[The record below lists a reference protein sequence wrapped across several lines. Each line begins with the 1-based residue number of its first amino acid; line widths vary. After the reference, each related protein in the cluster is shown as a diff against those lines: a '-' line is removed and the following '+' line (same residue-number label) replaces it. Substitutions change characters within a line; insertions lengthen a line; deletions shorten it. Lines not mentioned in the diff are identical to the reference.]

1 MTTSKGH
8 AHDSG
13 HDRPESDRTQSQHQN
28 GHTDGAGDD
37 VQTVDPQFRSPYTA
51 QDHQTLVGRAP
62 HYVQLLDD
70 IDAAVSASDGYRSLG
85 AREAL
90 SGLKAL
96 EQARRHIERLSSD
109 LLAHYHQI
117 GDSSAHG
124 YRTVD
129 HLLEGELRIPSHEAR
144 RRTHLSGN
152 LTDRLSSTGEPLEP
166 KRPAI
171 AQHFRDGALSAD
183 EARTLC
189 KAIDDLPPSIHAAH
203 ADQIE
208 KTLVELAPTVRPKDI
223 PKLSQR
229 IIEHID
235 PDGKLPQYETNPMAY
250 TVTLIQKPNGDWR
263 LTGLLDS
270 PTGSVFDSLLKGRM
284 NDTDIPI
291 TLQPHPKH
299 QTASSAGAG
308 VDSNASAGA
317 GVDSDVESGS
327 NAGAAAHAGADADA
341 SADVGSV
348 ATVGGNADRA
358 DGATISA
365 GCCDAAASMQPVPVD
380 DHEDYCAAAATEE
393 PAVRIP
399 QVPLEVDWATW
410 DLTVHADATIFVNG
424 KPGTFLEKEPH
435 LYLDEDGWPAALSAA
450 ASRAVI
456 ELLAAARSNQ
466 QGSAH
471 RVVRE
476 KILCRRPA
484 SPHDQ
489 APLLDAAADFMPDAV
504 SGTSTASGTSVAAS
518 AADTFD
524 ATLEAHQAS
533 PRDTAGVFE
542 DGTRNT
548 EIPSGSPPP
557 PGLARHER
565 LGFLLRCVTRQRV
578 LHGAD
583 HALVVSATPEDL
595 THPDRTL
602 TAHNGGPINLA
613 DLERWSSGAQTFA
626 HIADGQGRTIGIRSH
641 GRFATRT
648 QVAVLAARDQGCTF
662 PDCDAPPQWCEAHH
676 IIPYALGGPTTTDN
690 LTLVC
695 PFHHRWFEASG
706 WTSLFRNGLPG
717 WKPPRS
723 VDPARPLLYHSR
735 FRVALLDLPP
745 TLADTG

>member
-1 MTTSKGH
+1 MTTSQGP

-51 QDHQTLVGRAP
+51 QDHQTLIGRAP

-223 PKLSQR
+223 SKLSQR

-341 SADVGSV
+341 SADIGSV

-410 DLTVHADATIFVNG
+410 DLTVHADATISVNG

-450 ASRAVI
+450 ASGAVI
-456 ELLAAARSNQ
+456 ELLAAARTSPH
-466 QGSAH
+466 GSAH

-476 KILCRRPA
+476 KILCRRPS
-484 SPHDQ
+484 SPHDL
-489 APLLDAAADFMPDAV
+489 ALTHEVTSDVMPEATLGP
-504 SGTSTASGTSVAAS
+504 SEASG
-518 AADTFD
+518 

-533 PRDTAGVFE
+533 PRDTAGVHE

-548 EIPSGSPPP
+548 QSLSQAPPP

-565 LGFLLRCVTRQRV
+565 LGFLLRCVSRQRV

-595 THPDRTL
+595 THPHRTL

-613 DLERWSSGAQTFA
+613 DLETWSSGAQTFA
-626 HIADGQGRTIGIRSH
+626 HIADDQGRTIGIRSH

-695 PFHHRWFEASG
+695 PFHHRWFEMSG
-706 WTSLFRNGLPG
+706 WTSHFRNGLPG

-745 TLADTG
+745 TLPDTG

>member
-1 MTTSKGH
+1 MTTSQGH

-70 IDAAVSASDGYRSLG
+70 IDAAVSASAGYRSLG

-223 PKLSQR
+223 SKLSQR

-291 TLQPHPKH
+291 TLRPHPKH
-299 QTASSAGAG
+299 QAADCA
-308 VDSNASAGA
+308 
-317 GVDSDVESGS
+317 DVS
-327 NAGAAAHAGADADA
+327 AAADVGADARADATTHATAGADADRA
-341 SADVGSV
+341 GGSP
-348 ATVGGNADRA
+348 
-358 DGATISA
+358 ISA

-410 DLTVHADATIFVNG
+410 DLTVHADATISVNG

-450 ASRAVI
+450 ASGAVI
-456 ELLAAARSNQ
+456 ELLAAARTSPH
-466 QGSAH
+466 GSAH

-476 KILCRRPA
+476 KILCRRPS
-484 SPHDQ
+484 SPHDL
-489 APLLDAAADFMPDAV
+489 ALTHEVTSDVMPEATL
-504 SGTSTASGTSVAAS
+504 GTSEASG
-518 AADTFD
+518 

-533 PRDTAGVFE
+533 PRDSAGVFE

-548 EIPSGSPPP
+548 QSLSQAPPP

-565 LGFLLRCVTRQRV
+565 LGFLLRCVSRQRV

-595 THPDRTL
+595 THPHRTL

-613 DLERWSSGAQTFA
+613 DLETWSSGAQTFA
-626 HIADGQGRTIGIRSH
+626 HIADDQGRTIGIRSH

-695 PFHHRWFEASG
+695 PFHHRWFEMSG
-706 WTSLFRNGLPG
+706 WTSHFRNGLPG

-745 TLADTG
+745 TLPDTG